1 MERLIEEIKKFN
13 EERGWGE
20 YHTPENLTKS
30 IAIESG
36 ELLECFQWDS
46 EIYNKQDVYD
56 ELANV
61 FTYCIQMAISLN
73 VNPEEVILN
82 KLEKTKL
89 KYQVKK
95 NK

>member
-20 YHTPENLTKS
+20 YHTPENLAKS
-30 IAIESG
+30 IVIESG
-36 ELLECFQWDS
+36 ELLECFQWDD
-46 EIYNKQDVYD
+46 EKYNKQDVYD
-56 ELANV
+56 ELADV

-73 VNPEEVILN
+73 INPEEVILN

-89 KYQVKK
+89 KYPVKK
-95 NK
+95 K